1 VSRTAPRSS
10 TLRRPI
16 GRGNIVVGG
25 VAFAGVWSG
34 LLALITMVLHP
45 MMRAQDGPTFARQ
58 LAMLVPSSRHT
69 PVKYVCG
76 IGLVV
81 APAGALAAMN
91 AAGDRSTA
99 FLLTAIG
106 LAADMVG
113 LIVAYLFA
121 EPNYDR
127 MLAWNPDCMPEVWQ
141 VVRSRYFAL
150 NWTHAVLTWSAF
162 GLFIAALVR
171 RA

>member
-1 VSRTAPRSS
+1 MDAA
-10 TLRRPI
+10 TLWLAAS
-16 GRGNIVVGG
+16 

-34 LLALITMVLHP
+34 LLALITMILHP

-58 LAMLVPSSRHT
+58 VAMLVPSSRHA

-99 FLLTAIG
+99 FVLTAIA

-113 LIVAYLFA
+113 LIVAYVFA

-127 MLAWNPDCMPEVWQ
+127 MLAWDPDRMPEVWQ
-141 VVRSRYFAL
+141 AVRSRYFAL